1 VRFAPPFFVLL
12 AVAAIAAA
20 CASSASKVGAGAECF
35 LASDC
40 EDGLVCV
47 PQANGGRVCSS
58 DISRVAGSPP
68 AEGGAGDANAAD
80 ATDAP
85 ADGPPADA
93 PVQDTGAD
101 TGPADAGQ
109 DG

>member
-1 VRFAPPFFVLL
+1 ML
-12 AVAAIAAA
+12 ALTAIAAA

-47 PQANGGRVCSS
+47 PQPNGGRVCSN
-58 DISRVAGSPP
+58 DISRVAGRPP
-68 AEGGAGDANAAD
+68 AEGGAGDANVAD

-85 ADGPPADA
+85 VNDAPADS
-93 PVQDTGAD
+93 PPQDTGTD
-101 TGPADAGQ
+101 TGPVDAGQ